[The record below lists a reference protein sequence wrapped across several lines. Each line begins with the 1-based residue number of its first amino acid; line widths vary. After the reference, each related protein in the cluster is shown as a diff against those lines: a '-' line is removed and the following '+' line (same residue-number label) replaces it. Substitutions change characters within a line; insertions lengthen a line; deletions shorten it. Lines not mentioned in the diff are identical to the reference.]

1 MPIPDRKTKAVLY
14 LCCFLMYVQTIA
26 AESMTN
32 AVMTN
37 AFDVLLLPGD
47 TAWGRPVKVRGVVTA
62 AEPSTAAKPDW
73 EGRFFVQD
81 ATAGIFAEDSNHTRP
96 APGDF
101 VEVTGTTHPGGFA
114 PFISY
119 ASWQKLGIAPL
130 PPAKVVDIE
139 QLMAGSED
147 SQRVEITGTIRTAQ
161 AENPIVMYE
170 IVSGG
175 YRLTA
180 YAPPLEGVALETLI
194 GARVRVRGTASTF
207 FSGQLRQL
215 ITVELN
221 VPFISDF
228 IVEKMET
235 GDPFAAPV
243 LALNQL
249 GQYKKDRELGERL
262 HVKGVVTY
270 QRPGEDLF
278 LQDVTSGL
286 QIKCRQMAA
295 LQPGDVVDA
304 IGFPGFDHFLPVLE
318 DAEVRK
324 SAEPGQRPPPKETDV
339 KDLRGG
345 FRHASFIRLRG
356 KVLSRTD
363 QPAEAGKGY
372 PGEPQTALTL
382 QEGGVLFTVEGFSR
396 GSNEAL
402 RQIAVGSRLEVDG
415 ICFMHITEAGN
426 LHSLQILLP
435 AAGDI
440 RVLQRPDWLTPVR
453 LLEGLVILF
462 SILLVA
468 LCWTVMVQKRNL
480 ALKGLIQE
488 KTKAQQELQQS
499 HELLESRVAER
510 TKQLKFEMGARK
522 EAELQFKATL
532 AERTRLARELHDTLE
547 QILTG
552 IGLQIDTAAELA
564 EADPGACKQRIRLVR
579 YLMAETQ
586 LELRRSIW
594 DLRSRELER
603 FDFPEALRLNAQ
615 HIAGGANLKL
625 DVETTGASRAL
636 PEVTEENLLRIS
648 QAAVTNILKHA
659 GASEVKI
666 SLQYCE
672 RDVSLRITDNG
683 RGFNP
688 DNYSGASEGHFGL
701 LGISERVKRLDG
713 KFQIISSP
721 GQGTC
726 LEVRVPISPES
737 ERAAV
742 MATEHEHKV
751 AL

>member
-1 MPIPDRKTKAVLY
+1 MRIPSRKMKAVIY
-14 LCCFLMYVQTIA
+14 LFCFLIYVQAVA
-26 AESMTN
+26 AESLTN
-32 AVMTN
+32 AVITN
-37 AFDVLLLPGD
+37 AVDVLLLPGD
-47 TAWGRPVKVRGVVTA
+47 TAWGRAVTVRGVVTA
-62 AEPSTAAKPDW
+62 AEPSTAVKPDW

-96 APGDF
+96 APGDD

-119 ASWQKLGIAPL
+119 ASWRKLGTAPL
-130 PPAKVVDIE
+130 PPAKVVNIE

-147 SQRVEITGTIRTAQ
+147 SQRVEIMGTIRTAQ
-161 AENPIVMYE
+161 FENPIVMYE

-180 YAPPLEGVALETLI
+180 YAPPLAGVNLETLI

-221 VPFISDF
+221 VPFSSDF
-228 IVEKMET
+228 MVEKMET

-249 GQYKKDRELGERL
+249 GQFKKDRELGERV
-262 HVKGVVTY
+262 HVQGVVTY

-278 LQDVTSGL
+278 LQDLTSGL
-286 QIKCRQMAA
+286 QIKCRQTTP
-295 LQPGDVVDA
+295 LEVGDVVDV

-318 DAEVRK
+318 DARFRK
-324 SAEPGQRPPPKETDV
+324 SAAPRQTPVPKETDV

-345 FRHASFIRLRG
+345 FRHASFIRLQG
-356 KVLSRTD
+356 KVLNRTD
-363 QPAEAGKGY
+363 QPVAAGTGDHA
-372 PGEPQTALTL
+372 EPQIGLTL
-382 QEGGVLFTVEGFSR
+382 QEAGVVFTVEGFSR
-396 GSNEAL
+396 ESNDAL

-426 LHSLQILLP
+426 LQSLQMFVP

-453 LLEGLVILF
+453 LLAGLAVLF
-462 SILLVA
+462 SVLLVA
-468 LCWTVMVQKRNL
+468 LTWTIMVQKRNL
-480 ALKGLIQE
+480 ALKDLIQE

-499 HELLESRVAER
+499 HELLEWRVAER

-522 EAELQFKATL
+522 EAEVQFKATL

-547 QILTG
+547 QVLTG
-552 IGLQIDTAAELA
+552 IGLQMDTAAEIV
-564 EADPGACKQRIRLVR
+564 EADPGAGKQRIRLVR
-579 YLMAETQ
+579 NLMSETQ
-586 LELRRSIW
+586 QELRRSIW
-594 DLRSRELER
+594 ELRSRELEQ
-603 FDFPEALRLNAQ
+603 FSFPEALRLNAR
-615 HIAGGANLKL
+615 HITEGTRLKL
-625 DVETTGASRAL
+625 EVETTGTHRAL
-636 PEVTEENLLRIS
+636 SEVTEENLLRIS
-648 QAAVTNILKHA
+648 QAAVTNVIKHA

-666 SLQYCE
+666 SLQY
-672 RDVSLRITDNG
+672 RDREVSLQIRDNG
-683 RGFNP
+683 HGFNP
-688 DNYSGASEGHFGL
+688 DNYSGAGEGHFGL

-713 KFQIISSP
+713 KFQITSAP

-726 LEVRVPISPES
+726 LDVRVPIRAEPEPPTAV
-737 ERAAV
+737 AAEQE
-742 MATEHEHKV
+742 TEV
-751 AL
+751 PS